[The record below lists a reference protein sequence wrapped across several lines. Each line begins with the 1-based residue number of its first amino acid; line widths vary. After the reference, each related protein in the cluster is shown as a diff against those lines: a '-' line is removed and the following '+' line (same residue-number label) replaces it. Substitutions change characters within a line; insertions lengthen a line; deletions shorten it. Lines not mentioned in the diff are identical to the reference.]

1 MSPAERIL
9 GPLLNPFIGF
19 FADITLLE
27 FVSFLRILSVVLA
40 VLFFFLILIIESKFK
55 KLKNLLSGKLE
66 EGQLP
71 SHRPPPKGPFQ
82 KSWEEIS
89 KKLKM
94 QREVDYKQAVI
105 QADALMEDIIKRLG
119 FPNIDSALNQKKLTS
134 QHLRNID
141 ELQQAHKTKVKIA
154 TEPNF
159 PLSQEEAKR
168 LVGVYETSFKEWG
181 LLSLL

>member
-1 MSPAERIL
+1 L
-9 GPLLNPFIGF
+9 
-19 FADITLLE
+19 
-27 FVSFLRILSVVLA
+27 V
-40 VLFFFLILIIESKFK
+40 IEGKLK
-55 KLKNLLSGKLE
+55 KLKDLLSGKLE

-89 KKLKM
+89 KKLEM

-105 QADALMEDIIKRLG
+105 QVDALMEDIIKRLG
-119 FPNIDSALNQKKLTS
+119 FPNIDSALNQKKLS
-134 QHLRNID
+134 RQHLLNID
-141 ELQQAHKTKVKIA
+141 ELTQAHKTKVKIE

-159 PLSQEEAKR
+159 RLNQEEAKR
-168 LVGVYETSFKEWG
+168 LVEVYETSFKEWG